1 MLRMGKSPKVEPAQT
16 GNEHTTDNPAPS
28 YNAPRTYPT
37 YQNTAE
43 PASSLY
49 PQSDTATT
57 TRAVSESESL
67 ARNIKEGTLSGYV
80 GNGTVLKG
88 DASFKAML
96 RVDGHL
102 SGQVTSESGTLLV
115 GTNGVVDANVNV
127 AVATIHGTINGD
139 IIATQRLELGRT
151 ARVNGNI
158 QAPSLMIEQGAI
170 FEGSC
175 RMVELKAAQ
184 DKSKKREERAANT
197 DDAISSMPVV
207 NASEPADLS
216 AMPDM
221 AS

>member
-1 MLRMGKSPKVEPAQT
+1 MLRMGKSPKAEPAQP
-16 GNEHTTDNPAPS
+16 GSEHTTDNPATS

-37 YQNTAE
+37 YQNPTE
-43 PASSLY
+43 PASLY
-49 PQSDTATT
+49 PQGDTATT
-57 TRAVSESESL
+57 SRAVSESESL

-80 GNGTVLKG
+80 GNGTMLKG

-102 SGQVTSESGTLLV
+102 SGTVNSESGTLLV
-115 GTNGVVDANVNV
+115 GTNGIVDANIKV

-184 DKSKKREERAANT
+184 DKSKKREERATGPDELIAG
-197 DDAISSMPVV
+197 MPVME
-207 NASEPADLS
+207 ATEPADLS
-216 AMPDM
+216 AMPDIP
-221 AS
+221 S